1 MVNIQK
7 AAVIGCGFVG
17 STIAYTLMQKGLFSE
32 MVLLD
37 ANKAKAEG
45 EAMDISHGLPFT
57 HAMDIYAGEY
67 EDIADASVV
76 IITAGANQKP
86 GETRLDLVQKNAAI
100 MRSIIKEIK
109 RVNCEGILLIV
120 SNPVDILT
128 EVALRES
135 GFPKERVIGSGTVLD
150 TARLKYIISEK
161 LDVDSRNKHCRN
173 PYKIHKRCDE
183 GTFCI
188 SCRLS
193 CDHSAH
199 KRDNR
204 KLCPTWNK
212 RSCHDRK
219 PSVII
224 LLDRP

>member
-76 IITAGANQKP
+76 IITAGCGQ
-86 GETRLDLVQKNAAI
+86 GQTRNRERRDW
-100 MRSIIKEIK
+100 
-109 RVNCEGILLIV
+109 ILC
-120 SNPVDILT
+120 
-128 EVALRES
+128 R
-135 GFPKERVIGSGTVLD
+135 KMQ
-150 TARLKYIISEK
+150 RLCGQS
-161 LDVDSRNKHCRN
+161 
-173 PYKIHKRCDE
+173 
-183 GTFCI
+183 
-188 SCRLS
+188 
-193 CDHSAH
+193 
-199 KRDNR
+199 
-204 KLCPTWNK
+204 
-212 RSCHDRK
+212 
-219 PSVII
+219 
-224 LLDRP
+224 

>member
-135 GFPKERVIGSGTVLD
+135 GFPKERVIGSGTVD

-161 LDVDSRNKHCRN
+161 LDVDSRNVHAFIVGEHGDSELAAWSCGKYLRN
-173 PYKIHKRCDE
+173 
-183 GTFCI
+183 
-188 SCRLS
+188 
-193 CDHSAH
+193 
-199 KRDNR
+199 
-204 KLCPTWNK
+204 
-212 RSCHDRK
+212 
-219 PSVII
+219 
-224 LLDRP
+224 

>member
-76 IITAGANQKP
+76 IITAGGKP
-86 GETRLDLVQKNAAI
+86 ETGRDETGSCAEKCSDYA
-100 MRSIIKEIK
+100 
-109 RVNCEGILLIV
+109 VN
-120 SNPVDILT
+120 
-128 EVALRES
+128 
-135 GFPKERVIGSGTVLD
+135 
-150 TARLKYIISEK
+150 
-161 LDVDSRNKHCRN
+161 
-173 PYKIHKRCDE
+173 
-183 GTFCI
+183 
-188 SCRLS
+188 
-193 CDHSAH
+193 H
-199 KRDNR
+199 KRDQTR
-204 KLCPTWNK
+204 KL
-212 RSCHDRK
+212 
-219 PSVII
+219 
-224 LLDRP
+224 

>member
-32 MVLLD
+32 WYSLMQTRRRQKERRWISATDCRLHMQWIFMRVNMRILQMRRSLLLRQ
-37 ANKAKAEG
+37 G
-45 EAMDISHGLPFT
+45 
-57 HAMDIYAGEY
+57 
-67 EDIADASVV
+67 
-76 IITAGANQKP
+76 Q
-86 GETRLDLVQKNAAI
+86 TRNRERRELDLVQKNAAI

-150 TARLKYIISEK
+150 TARLKYI
-161 LDVDSRNKHCRN
+161 
-173 PYKIHKRCDE
+173 
-183 GTFCI
+183 
-188 SCRLS
+188 
-193 CDHSAH
+193 
-199 KRDNR
+199 
-204 KLCPTWNK
+204 
-212 RSCHDRK
+212 
-219 PSVII
+219 SVKSWM
-224 LLDRP
+224 

>member
-1 MVNIQK
+1 MRYGKYTK

-86 GETRLDLVQKNAAI
+86 GEDETGSCAEKCSDYA
-100 MRSIIKEIK
+100 
-109 RVNCEGILLIV
+109 VN
-120 SNPVDILT
+120 
-128 EVALRES
+128 
-135 GFPKERVIGSGTVLD
+135 
-150 TARLKYIISEK
+150 
-161 LDVDSRNKHCRN
+161 
-173 PYKIHKRCDE
+173 
-183 GTFCI
+183 
-188 SCRLS
+188 
-193 CDHSAH
+193 H
-199 KRDNR
+199 KRDQTR
-204 KLCPTWNK
+204 KL
-212 RSCHDRK
+212 
-219 PSVII
+219 
-224 LLDRP
+224 

>member
-37 ANKAKAEG
+37 ANKAEG
-45 EAMDISHGLPFT
+45 RRRGDGYQPRTAVYTCNGYLC
-57 HAMDIYAGEY
+57 GEY

-135 GFPKERVIGSGTVLD
+135 GFPKERSD
-150 TARLKYIISEK
+150 RFRY
-161 LDVDSRNKHCRN
+161 
-173 PYKIHKRCDE
+173 
-183 GTFCI
+183 
-188 SCRLS
+188 
-193 CDHSAH
+193 SA
-199 KRDNR
+199 
-204 KLCPTWNK
+204 
-212 RSCHDRK
+212 
-219 PSVII
+219 
-224 LLDRP
+224 

>member
-1 MVNIQK
+1 MKYDQVILEKNAYYEILNIKWRYEFIKVHGKQEVLRYGKYTKK

-86 GETRLDLVQKNAAI
+86 GETRLDLVQKKCSDYA
-100 MRSIIKEIK
+100 
-109 RVNCEGILLIV
+109 VN
-120 SNPVDILT
+120 
-128 EVALRES
+128 
-135 GFPKERVIGSGTVLD
+135 
-150 TARLKYIISEK
+150 
-161 LDVDSRNKHCRN
+161 
-173 PYKIHKRCDE
+173 HK
-183 GTFCI
+183 
-188 SCRLS
+188 
-193 CDHSAH
+193 
-199 KRDNR
+199 
-204 KLCPTWNK
+204 K
-212 RSCHDRK
+212 RSNA
-219 PSVII
+219 
-224 LLDRP
+224 

>member
-1 MVNIQK
+1 MKYDQVILEKNAYYEILNIKWRYEFIKVHGKQEVLRYGK
-7 AAVIGCGFVG
+7 YTKSSSNRMWVCR

-161 LDVDSRNKHCRN
+161 IAEM
-173 PYKIHKRCDE
+173 YM
-183 GTFCI
+183 
-188 SCRLS
+188 RLS
-193 CDHSAH
+193 
-199 KRDNR
+199 
-204 KLCPTWNK
+204 
-212 RSCHDRK
+212 
-219 PSVII
+219 
-224 LLDRP
+224 

>member
-1 MVNIQK
+1 MQTRRRRRRGDGYQPRT
-7 AAVIGCGFVG
+7 AVYTCNGF
-17 STIAYTLMQKGLFSE
+17 
-32 MVLLD
+32 
-37 ANKAKAEG
+37 
-45 EAMDISHGLPFT
+45 
-57 HAMDIYAGEY
+57 YAGEY

-161 LDVDSRNKHCRN
+161 LDVDSRNVHAFIVGEHGDSELAAWSCANIYGIKLQDFAKMRGYEHFHR
-173 PYKIHKRCDE
+173 IWKRFTKE
-183 GTFCI
+183 SVTAPM
-188 SCRLS
+188 RLS
-193 CDHSAH
+193 SE
-199 KRDNR
+199 RERLITESEWQR
-204 KLCPTWNK
+204 KK
-212 RSCHDRK
+212 S
-219 PSVII
+219 
-224 LLDRP
+224 